1 MNRHIYFYRLML
13 VYIQTCTPY
22 IFLEKL
28 NMIIYLMLIMTSCI
42 ENYTGKIVEFAL
54 ENYLNGLLV
63 SLSVSLVAILLTNL
77 HSQLIIFALL

>member
-54 ENYLNGLLV
+54 ENYLNGLLCFFV
-63 SLSVSLVAILLTNL
+63 CKSSRYPVD
-77 HSQLIIFALL
+77 QPP

>member
-28 NMIIYLMLIMTSCI
+28 NMIIYLMLIMTSRI

-54 ENYLNGLLV
+54 ENYFNGLLCFFV
-63 SLSVSLVAILLTNL
+63 CKSSRCPVDQPA
-77 HSQLIIFALL
+77 